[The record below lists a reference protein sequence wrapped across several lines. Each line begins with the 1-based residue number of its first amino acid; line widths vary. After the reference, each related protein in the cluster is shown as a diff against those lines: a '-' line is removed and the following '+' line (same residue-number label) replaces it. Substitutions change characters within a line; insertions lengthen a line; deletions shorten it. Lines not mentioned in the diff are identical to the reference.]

1 MENSAYTMDS
11 NLLGENLALKQNNA
25 RQVGEI
31 EKLERDLQDANRR
44 QDETQ
49 AAASKAK
56 REAQT
61 SKSQF
66 DAAVKGHDQDMRSVT
81 AKYDKVVTAGD
92 AMKRKFHELAD
103 RMKADRN
110 EIEAL
115 KLKAKQD
122 SQQYEASKRSLE
134 LRVHVAETRLEV
146 LVEEVE
152 KERAQLADEA
162 NFLRMTYEQRQPQE
176 ERDCSLH
183 SDSGMHSPVQSPG
196 ERNTRTLGNEYSSR
210 LRGNDNQEHADTD
223 SSCGSRD
230 TGTDMQSWKAPIQ
243 TSDYCDTGV
252 QVDFDDLQD
261 EEQTSPVESVG
272 LDIMERLDELALIC
286 GDLGLKSVKIY
297 RSADWMVVLFP

>member
-11 NLLGENLALKQNNA
+11 NLLGENLALKQNHA

-61 SKSQF
+61 SKAQF
-66 DAAVKGHDQDMRSVT
+66 DAAVKGHDRDMRSVT

-134 LRVHVAETRLEV
+134 MRVHVAETRLRRKMQEFEWANAQPAYEV
-146 LVEEVE
+146 DS
-152 KERAQLADEA
+152 R
-162 NFLRMTYEQRQPQE
+162 RMTDEQYQSQKV
-176 ERDCSLH
+176 RDHSL
-183 SDSGMHSPVQSPG
+183 DFDLGMVEYPVQSPG
-196 ERNTRTLGNEYSSR
+196 ERNTITLNHELWDRDEEQVDMNCS
-210 LRGNDNQEHADTD
+210 DTD
-223 SSCGSRD
+223 TSIE
-230 TGTDMQSWKAPIQ
+230 SWKPPIE
-243 TSDYCDTGV
+243 TSDCCDAGV

-261 EEQTSPVESVG
+261 EEKKSPVESVG

-286 GDLGLKSVKIY
+286 GELGLKSVKIY
-297 RSADWMVVLFP
+297 RSTDWMVVLFP